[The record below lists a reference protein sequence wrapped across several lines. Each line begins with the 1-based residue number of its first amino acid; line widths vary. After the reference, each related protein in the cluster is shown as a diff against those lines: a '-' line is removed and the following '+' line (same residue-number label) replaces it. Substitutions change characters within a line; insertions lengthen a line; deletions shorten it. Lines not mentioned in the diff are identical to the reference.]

1 MKVPFFTLSRQYE
14 QIGNEIREAIN
25 RVIKRQF
32 FILGEELEL
41 FEKEFLKYLGVKYC
55 VGVNSGTDGLLLALK
70 ALDIG
75 RGDEIIT
82 PTYSFIATSLA
93 ISWLE
98 ATPVFVD
105 SDPGT
110 FNINADQIE
119 EKITER
125 TKAILT
131 VHICGLPSNMEKIMQ
146 VANKHNLKIIEDAC
160 QAHGSE
166 YKGKKAGTLGEI
178 GVFSFY
184 PSKNLGAY
192 GDAGAICTNSEQ
204 IYNNLLLLR
213 NYGQT
218 KKYYHIKEGINSRLD
233 EIQAA
238 ILRVKLK
245 YLDEWNKK
253 RNVIAKKYK
262 QELLNKFQYQKV
274 DKDSFS
280 NYYLFVIL
288 SNDRERLIEYLNTR
302 GIGTLIHY
310 PKPIH
315 LQKTYSYL
323 KYKKGNFPVAEG
335 ISSKCLSLPI
345 YPEIKDNE
353 VNFVID
359 KLRGFK

>member
-1 MKVPFFTLSRQYE
+1 MKVPFFDLKRQYE

-70 ALDIG
+70 ALDIS

-105 SDPGT
+105 SDPDT
-110 FNINADQIE
+110 FNINTDQIE
-119 EKITER
+119 EKITKR

-166 YKGKKAGTLGEI
+166 YKGEKAGTLGDI

-192 GDAGAICTNSEQ
+192 GDAGAVCTNDDQ
-204 IYNNLLLLR
+204 IFIKLKLLR
-213 NYGQT
+213 NYGQI
-218 KKYYHIKEGINSRLD
+218 KKYYHVQEGINSRLD
-233 EIQAA
+233 EIQASV
-238 ILRVKLK
+238 LRVKLK
-245 YLDEWNKK
+245 YLDDWNTK
-253 RNVIAKKYK
+253 RNAVAATYK
-262 QELLNKFQYQKV
+262 QGLLGRYKYQEV
-274 DKDSFS
+274 EKDVMS

-288 SNDRERLIEYLNTR
+288 SERRNDLINFLKKY
-302 GIGTLIHY
+302 GISILIHY
-310 PKPIH
+310 PVPIH
-315 LQKTYSYL
+315 LQDAYSNL
-323 KYKKGNFPVAEG
+323 NYKKGDFPVAEE
-335 ISSKCLSLPI
+335 ICNKCLSLPM
-345 YPEIKDNE
+345 YPELKSVETEHVIE
-353 VNFVID
+353 VLNSF
-359 KLRGFK
+359 